1 MVFEMHDFEVG
12 LQVRVA
18 SKGASKEQE
27 LISWDD
33 VKDQKEV
40 YQAVRTADGRQALVK
55 AGGEPF
61 VLLPDPDLTA
71 FAVSNHSRHALWGSC
86 AIHTIDEEK
95 DEDNGSGCMESIQLT
110 EIVTSA
116 DGANQEELLYLEDP
130 PKATPDMSVAQGCH
144 ASALYY
150 VPTAAGSGPMYAY
163 PVQYPDGRIMYHIL
177 PPQVWPLSAS
187 SDAFKLNSTRILL
200 MLTFLEGVLYAM
212 SKLS

>member
-1 MVFEMHDFEVG
+1 M
-12 LQVRVA
+12 
-18 SKGASKEQE
+18 
-27 LISWDD
+27 
-33 VKDQKEV
+33 
-40 YQAVRTADGRQALVK
+40 
-55 AGGEPF
+55 
-61 VLLPDPDLTA
+61 
-71 FAVSNHSRHALWGSC
+71 
-86 AIHTIDEEK
+86 
-95 DEDNGSGCMESIQLT
+95 QLT

-116 DGANQEELLYLEDP
+116 DEANQEELLYLEDP

-163 PVQYPDGRIMYHIL
+163 PVQYPDGRIMYHNL

-187 SDAFKLNSTRILL
+187 PDAFKLNSTRILL